1 MLAGYNL
8 YSANVFLLNMHTPDA
23 LLLFLQQLNIFH
35 EEEVQAVAGLFT
47 RRLICKDEYFVREGM
62 PCTEIAFIESGIFRS
77 FYTDER
83 GNELTYCFRFPGDF
97 IAAYSSFITG
107 GPSVEY
113 IQAITPTEIW
123 TMPKSIVDEQART
136 NPKWVELL
144 RLVAEQQFLEME
156 RRYIQLQRDAAVK
169 RYTTLLQQQPEY
181 LQMIP
186 LQYLASYLGIT
197 QRHLSRIRKEIMF

>member
-1 MLAGYNL
+1 
-8 YSANVFLLNMHTPDA
+8 MHTPDA
-23 LLLFLQQLNIFH
+23 LLLFLQQLNIFG

-47 RRLICKDEYFVREGM
+47 HRLICKDEYFVREGM

-97 IAAYSSFITG
+97 IAAYSSFISG

-113 IQAITPTEIW
+113 IQAITPAGIW
-123 TMPKSIVDEQART
+123 TMPKSVVDEQART
-136 NPKWVELL
+136 NPKWVQLL

-156 RRYIQLQRDAAVK
+156 RRYIQLQRDTAVK
-169 RYTTLLQQQPEY
+169 RYATLLQQQPEY